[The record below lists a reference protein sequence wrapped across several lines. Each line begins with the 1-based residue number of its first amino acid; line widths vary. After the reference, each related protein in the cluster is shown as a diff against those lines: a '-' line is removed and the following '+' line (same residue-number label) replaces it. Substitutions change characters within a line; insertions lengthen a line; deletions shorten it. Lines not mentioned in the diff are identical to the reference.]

1 MRRCRS
7 GAGGRLPGVRPRRA
21 RLAVAVPSY
30 LPAVQREGEAVAV
43 PSCLLTVRLG
53 AVAVPS
59 CLLTVRRGAVAV
71 SNGRPGL
78 PPAARSTPTTP
89 DGGIRLGREFDPRE
103 RGIEQW
109 LASHPWGRARPG
121 FPRTHYESAGPGFLR
136 SEEHK
141 SELQSLRH
149 LVCRLLLE
157 KKKQKQQLT

>member
-7 GAGGRLPGVRPRRA
+7 GAGGKLPGVRPRRA

-71 SNGRPGL
+71 PSCLLTVRRGAGAGSNGRPGL
-78 PPAARSTPTTP
+78 PHAARSTPTTP

-121 FPRTHYESAGPGFLR
+121 FPRTHYESAGPGFLSWIPVQAAPR
-136 SEEHK
+136 PH
-141 SELQSLRH
+141 
-149 LVCRLLLE
+149 VVVA
-157 KKKQKQQLT
+157 